1 MLIGAMNNPM
11 ADVVEEIEGYAAA
24 GFDFIDL
31 TLEPP
36 AAYSATLPIG
46 RVRNALERT
55 GLGIVGHT
63 AYYLPIAS
71 PFPEVRESALAEIE
85 RDLYIFSVLGATKA
99 NIHPFTWVPLHEN
112 RWIREANISAFRRL
126 NERAQE
132 LGLKLMLENSPHLF
146 NTPRDL
152 SAVFAAVPELGFHLD
167 VGHANLETEHNLTVE
182 LASLFANRLEHVH
195 FSDNNGGNLDLH
207 LPLGVGKIDWRWI
220 VHILKRVG
228 YDGTITLEVF
238 AEDREYLR
246 ISREKLLRWWNEEDQ
261 TSGRRPDTP

>member
-11 ADVVEEIEGYAAA
+11 HDVVEEIHTYAQS

-31 TLEPP
+31 TLEPE
-36 AAYSATLPIG
+36 AAYSATFPIEK
-46 RVRNALERT
+46 VKTALEQT

-71 PFPEVRESALAEIE
+71 PFPELRECALAEME
-85 RDLYIFSVLGATKA
+85 RDFRIFAALGAKKV
-99 NIHPFTWVPLHEN
+99 NVHPQVWVPLHDS
-112 RWIREANISAFRRL
+112 RWIREANIASLRRL
-126 NERAQE
+126 YHYAET
-132 LGLKLMLENSPHLF
+132 LGLKLMLENVAPTF

-152 SAVFAAVPELGFHLD
+152 SMVFAAVPGLGFHLD

-207 LPLGVGKIDWRWI
+207 LPLGAGKIDWSWI

-238 AEDREYLR
+238 TDDRDYLLFSKQKLEDLWQRA
-246 ISREKLLRWWNEEDQ
+246 
-261 TSGRRPDTP
+261 

>member
-1 MLIGAMNNPM
+1 MQIGAMNNPM
-11 ADVVEEIEGYAAA
+11 LDVVDEIDEYGRA
-24 GFDFIDL
+24 GFDYIEL
-31 TLEPP
+31 TLEPDK
-36 AAYSATLPIG
+36 AYSANLPI
-46 RVRNALERT
+46 REVKAALKHT

-71 PFPEVRESALAEIE
+71 PIPEIRECAIREVE
-85 RDLYIFSVLGATKA
+85 RDLAIFAELGAEKA
-99 NIHPFTWVPLHEN
+99 NIHPFIRVPLYET
-112 RWIREANISAFRRL
+112 RWIREMNIAAFRYL
-126 NERAQE
+126 VGRAKKV
-132 LGLKLMLENSPHLF
+132 GLKFMLENSPPHF

-152 SAVFAAVPELGFHLD
+152 STVFAAVPELGLHLD

-182 LASLFANRLEHVH
+182 LASLFASRLEHVH

-238 AEDREYLR
+238 SRDREYLWR
-246 ISREKLLRWWNEEDQ
+246 SRDKLLQLWQ
-261 TSGRRPDTP
+261 TVPAGGSSQPER